1 MFIAAARTLSELAP
15 VRRDPSLA
23 LVPQLREVREVAQRV
38 AVAVAVQAQ
47 RDGVADE
54 LPDDELVRRI
64 DATMW
69 TPEYLPYR
77 RVR

>member
-23 LVPQLREVREVAQRV
+23 LVPPLREVRDVAKRV
-38 AVAVAVQAQ
+38 AVAVAIQAQ
-47 RDGVADE
+47 HDGVADPLSE
-54 LPDDELVRRI
+54 NELVRRI

-69 TPEYLPYR
+69 TPDYLPYR
-77 RVR
+77 RAR